1 MSLKTKVKVGN
12 ITNLSD
18 ARYCAGMGV
27 DLLGFNI
34 SEVNRQ
40 GIGASRFKEITDWIS
55 GPEFVLELPEG
66 SVDGISEKY
75 NVSLIELS
83 ASEISKL
90 NSLKSEQQFIIR
102 IDLHDWKQH
111 KKDLLRNIEAI
122 KYLIVFNSH
131 SFHDHEMKSIVTE
144 IASDFSV
151 LLGFEINV
159 QLLDEYL
166 RWPIAGLALN
176 GTEETSP
183 GIKDYDHLSSILE
196 QLEID

>member
-27 DLLGFNI
+27 DMLGFAI
-34 SEVNRQ
+34 GEVDGQ
-40 GIGASRFKEITDWIS
+40 GVGATKFKEITDWIS
-55 GPEFVLELPEG
+55 GPEFVLEIPKG
-66 SVDGISEKY
+66 AVDGMSKKY
-75 NVSLIELS
+75 SIDLIEFPVE
-83 ASEISKL
+83 EISNL
-90 NSLKSEQQFIIR
+90 SLLKSRQHYLIR
-102 IDLHDWKQH
+102 IDLTDWKHYQ
-111 KKDLLRNIEAI
+111 KDLLKNIDLI
-122 KYLIVFNSH
+122 KYVIVTNSR
-131 SFHDHEMKSIVTE
+131 SLNEHEAKSIVTE

-151 LLGFEINV
+151 LLGFEIRV

-176 GTEETSP
+176 GSEETSP

-196 QLEID
+196 KLEVE